1 MAQIPV
7 LKNFSLNKQVGTLQL
22 EDQVAKELTEM
33 YLKGLT
39 FRLDASIQITKDGSK
54 VVAVSLF
61 PIIPPDIGF

>member
-7 LKNFSLNKQVGTLQL
+7 LKNFSLDKPVGTLQL

-54 VVAVSLF
+54 IVAVSLF
-61 PIIPPDIGF
+61 PIISPDIGF